1 VEEGSKVR
9 VDPFV
14 NEAGTLDLE
23 GGKPSIA
30 DGRKVIMG
38 MTRRSQLHSLARSN
52 PMDSDLATALV
63 LKLCNTLYIIKS
75 IS

>member
-23 GGKPSIA
+23 GGKPTIA
-30 DGRKVIMG
+30 DRRKVVMIT
-38 MTRRSQLHSLARSN
+38 TRRSQLHSLARSN
-52 PMDSDLATALV
+52 PIDPDLATALV
-63 LKLCNTLYIIKS
+63 LELCNTLFRIES

>member
-9 VDPFV
+9 VDLFV

-23 GGKPSIA
+23 GGKPTIA
-30 DGRKVIMG
+30 DGRKVILVT
-38 MTRRSQLHSLARSN
+38 TRRTQLHSLVRSN